1 MLSKSFY
8 SNSFSSIF
16 DDFIFNLNFNESN
29 ISTKFKKNEEGW
41 NLKFNLSGLSKD
53 DLKITVKEDV
63 LKIVNEN
70 ESEWIYKFE
79 KSYVIPENVDVNK
92 ITSKMENGIL
102 EIVLPFKVETN
113 KFDKEKIIAIQ

>member
-8 SNSFSSIF
+8 SNTFSSIF
-16 DDFIFNLNFNESN
+16 DDFIFNETS
-29 ISTKFKKNEEGW
+29 ISTKFKKDGEGW

-53 DLKITVKEDV
+53 DLKITIKEDV

-70 ESEWIYKFE
+70 DNEWIGKFE
-79 KSYVIPENVDVNK
+79 KTYVIPENVDVNK
-92 ITSKMENGIL
+92 IESKMNNGIL
-102 EIVLPFKVETN
+102 EIVLPFKVEPN

>member
-1 MLSKSFY
+1 MLSKSYY

-16 DDFIFNLNFNESN
+16 DDFFKSSFNET

-41 NLKFNLSGLSKD
+41 NLKFNFSGLSKD

-63 LKIVNEN
+63 LKIVNETEN
-70 ESEWIYKFE
+70 EWTGKFE
-79 KSYVIPENVDVNK
+79 KTYIIPENVEFNK

-102 EIVLPFKVETN
+102 EIVLPFKVEQ
-113 KFDKEKIIAIQ
+113 KKLDKEKIITIQ